1 MTDKMSTKI
10 KLCEW
15 FGHRDESTGPEP
27 GAEDPQSWFF
37 LAVLGVAVVCY
48 LPTVIEDAQTYRA
61 VVAEQHAC
69 CGFVSE
75 SWFERPVTYA
85 LVDE

>member
-48 LPTVIEDAQTYRA
+48 LPTVIEDAQTYP
-61 VVAEQHAC
+61 VIAEAFKSIVN
-69 CGFVSE
+69 CGMLILLRSF
-75 SWFERPVTYA
+75 T
-85 LVDE
+85 DGN